1 MRNLCNQ
8 CKTEYT
14 DGEIHNP
21 ITGEVEP
28 MCDHCRQAFEA
39 RVGIKMADG
48 IAERT
53 ATIQTWYEGCK

>member
-14 DGEIHNP
+14 DATINNP
-21 ITGEVEP
+21 TTGNDEP

-39 RVGIKMADG
+39 RVAIKMDSG